1 VIQPNAELSKDLN
14 LDSLSRVELLSAIED
29 RYQIDLDEGLLTDST
44 TVGDL
49 EQIVRGENGLTN
61 NRKRFSYPLW
71 PLRFPVS
78 WIRIVFY
85 YLMTFPITLI
95 LCRVD
100 RRGLENLDQLKGPV
114 VFASNHVTYVD
125 PGLIMSALPG
135 RFLRRLAIAMD
146 GERLMGYRHPPPGTP
161 VLLKIRQF
169 LQYWLVVA
177 LFNTFPLPRRSA
189 FRQSFSFAGEAM
201 DRGYNIL
208 IFPEGELTKD
218 GHLQNFRS
226 GVGILADGLEA
237 DIVPIS
243 IEGLYELRARGQRLH
258 APPGSVRIVFGS
270 PIRFDRSASPKEI
283 TEILEQSV
291 AALSVEH

>member
-1 VIQPNAELSKDLN
+1 
-14 LDSLSRVELLSAIED
+14 
-29 RYQIDLDEGLLTDST
+29 
-44 TVGDL
+44 
-49 EQIVRGENGLTN
+49 
-61 NRKRFSYPLW
+61 
-71 PLRFPVS
+71 
-78 WIRIVFY
+78 
-85 YLMTFPITLI
+85 
-95 LCRVD
+95 
-100 RRGLENLDQLKGPV
+100 
-114 VFASNHVTYVD
+114 
-125 PGLIMSALPG
+125 
-135 RFLRRLAIAMD
+135 
-146 GERLMGYRHPPPGTP
+146 
-161 VLLKIRQF
+161 LLKIRQF

-243 IEGLYELRARGQRLH
+243 IEGLYELKARGQRLH